1 MGPPL
6 GSRACPLGLAQPRP
20 GGRSQ
25 AGRGNLQA
33 HPARPLFATAN
44 KSLRRSID
52 PESPAEPREGDNLR
66 ATSNPTSRP
75 TGIMRYRLRH
85 VPAPPAP
92 GPLWAVATL
101 APERFAHLR
110 SLSLPLLLS
119 ALPVTGAGGASL
131 RVRVRAFTAMR
142 GRAANAHKP
151 FDSLG
156 EKHYG

>member
-6 GSRACPLGLAQPRP
+6 GSRACPLGLVQPRP
-20 GGRSQ
+20 GRRSQ
-25 AGRGNLQA
+25 TGRGNLQA
-33 HPARPLFATAN
+33 RPARPLFATI
-44 KSLRRSID
+44 KLRRSID

-66 ATSNPTSRP
+66 ATPNPTSRP
-75 TGIMRYRLRH
+75 TEITRYRLRH

-110 SLSLPLLLS
+110 RLSLALLLS